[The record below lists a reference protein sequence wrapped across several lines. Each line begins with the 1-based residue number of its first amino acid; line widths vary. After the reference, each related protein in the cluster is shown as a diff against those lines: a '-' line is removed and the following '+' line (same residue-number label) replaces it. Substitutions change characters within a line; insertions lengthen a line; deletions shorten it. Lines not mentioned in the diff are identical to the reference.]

1 MTLGTTYINWPQMEE
16 TRDFNYVKIN
26 FKDFQVFK
34 RMSTKV
40 FQLRDSSLITDKTSC
55 YVIKRDSSARCVSFI

>member
-1 MTLGTTYINWPQMEE
+1 MALGTTYINWPQMEE
-16 TRDFNYVKIN
+16 TRDFNYVKFN

-40 FQLRDSSLITDKTSC
+40 FQLRDSSC
-55 YVIKRDSSARCVSFI
+55 